1 MKSVIE
7 RADMTELA
15 SVPFPPVRENVFG
28 PPESPRGSRGDAPI
42 TRLTFEDGR
51 PGWLVTGHSAARA
64 VLADPRFTAQ
74 GERNHPP
81 VPRAPTLGE
90 SPAAPTGMFNRQGNS
105 YGRPEE
111 QHYRKLILGQLTDDR
126 MRRLTGWIEKS
137 ADELLDAMER
147 HGAPADLLE
156 HFALPLPSL
165 VICELLGVPDA
176 DREEFQRESAV
187 WSGLGETT
195 EAVLG
200 AFASLS
206 AYLHRLVPLRRAH
219 PGDDLLSGLIAADD
233 ALTDEELASI
243 AFLLLVAGHETVAHQ
258 LALGVLV
265 LLENPGQLAALRA
278 DPSLMDG
285 AVEELLRHLSV
296 VHHGPTRAALEDVE
310 IDGRLVRAGEIVM
323 VSLAAANHDPERFAD
338 PAPLGLTRDATG
350 HLAFGHGAHR
360 CLGRQLARIELRVAL
375 GALLRRFPDLRPAVP
390 PRQIPLRHDAPVRG
404 VRRAPVTW

>member
-1 MKSVIE
+1 
-7 RADMTELA
+7 MTELA
-15 SVPFPPVRENVFG
+15 SVSFPAVRERVLG
-28 PPESPRGSRGDAPI
+28 PSECPRGSRGEAPI

-51 PGWLVTGHSAARA
+51 PGWLVTGHSTARA
-64 VLADPRFTAQ
+64 VLADPRFTAK
-74 GERNHPP
+74 GERHHPP

-90 SPAAPTGMFNRQGNS
+90 SPAAPTGMFNRQENA
-105 YGRPEE
+105 REKPEE
-111 QHYRKLILGQLTDDR
+111 QHYRKLLHGQLGDER
-126 MRRLTGWIEKS
+126 MHRLTEWIEKS
-137 ADELLDAMER
+137 TEELLDAMER

-176 DREEFQRESAV
+176 DREEFQRASAV

-200 AFASLS
+200 AFTSLH
-206 AYLHRLVPLRRAH
+206 AYLHRLVPRRRAH
-219 PGDDLLSGLIAADD
+219 PGGDLLSGLIAADD
-233 ALTDEELASI
+233 ALTDDELASI
-243 AFLLLVAGHETVAHQ
+243 AFLLLAAGHETVAHQ
-258 LALGVLV
+258 LALGVLT

-278 DPSLMDG
+278 DPSLLDG

-323 VSLAAANHDPERFAD
+323 VSLAAANHDPERFAA
-338 PAPLGLTRDATG
+338 PATLDLTRDATG

-360 CLGRQLARIELRVAL
+360 CLGRRLARIELRVAL
-375 GALLRRFPDLRPAVP
+375 GALLRRFPRLRAAVP

>member
-1 MKSVIE
+1 
-7 RADMTELA
+7 MTELA

-28 PPESPRGSRGDAPI
+28 PPESPCGSRGDAPI
-42 TRLTFEDGR
+42 TRLTFEDGQS
-51 PGWLVTGHSAARA
+51 GWLVTGHSAARA
-64 VLADPRFTAQ
+64 VLADPRFTAK

-105 YGRPEE
+105 YGKPEE

-296 VHHGPTRAALEDVE
+296 VHDGPTRAALEDVE

-338 PAPLGLTRDATG
+338 PAPLDLSRDATG